1 MSWCI
6 KKKKQESNKNLH
18 FLSCIT
24 RILWKKKPSMYSK
37 KVNEYISL
45 WIKLILMGQHHFIL
59 WGCMWK
65 FIPYHHISFVDEVKR
80 WCTDEPQL
88 SGFLDYAD
96 FFSGLNF
103 VINIYWSW
111 PRSVAIFL
119 SLKKKKKKKK
129 CNEKWSKG
137 KFVLLITLNAHMM
150 FFFETSWL
158 TSTFQHF
165 RPIFMNYYCK

>member
-1 MSWCI
+1 MHYHTWTGSLCTCKKNIYIEFLGSQEFSTSINITSMSWCI

-119 SLKKKKKKKK
+119 SLKKKKKKQQWKVK
-129 CNEKWSKG
+129 
-137 KFVLLITLNAHMM
+137 
-150 FFFETSWL
+150 
-158 TSTFQHF
+158 
-165 RPIFMNYYCK
+165 

>member
-1 MSWCI
+1 M
-6 KKKKQESNKNLH
+6 KKKNLVCIQKKLMNTFPFESSWYSSVNIISFCEDACGSLFH
-18 FLSCIT
+18 IITFL
-24 RILWKKKPSMYSK
+24 
-37 KVNEYISL
+37 
-45 WIKLILMGQHHFIL
+45 F
-59 WGCMWK
+59 
-65 FIPYHHISFVDEVKR
+65 FVDEVKR

-119 SLKKKKKKKK
+119 SLKKKKKKKNS
-129 CNEKWSKG
+129 NEKWSKG
-137 KFVLLITLNAHMM
+137 KFALLITLNAHMM

-165 RPIFMNYYCK
+165 RPIFMNFYCK

>member
-1 MSWCI
+1 M
-6 KKKKQESNKNLH
+6 
-18 FLSCIT
+18 
-24 RILWKKKPSMYSK
+24 KKKPSMYSK

-65 FIPYHHISFVDEVKR
+65 FIPYLHISFVDELKR

-119 SLKKKKKKKK
+119 SLKKKKKI
-129 CNEKWSKG
+129 
-137 KFVLLITLNAHMM
+137 VLLITLNAHM

-165 RPIFMNYYCK
+165 RPIFMSYYNNCK